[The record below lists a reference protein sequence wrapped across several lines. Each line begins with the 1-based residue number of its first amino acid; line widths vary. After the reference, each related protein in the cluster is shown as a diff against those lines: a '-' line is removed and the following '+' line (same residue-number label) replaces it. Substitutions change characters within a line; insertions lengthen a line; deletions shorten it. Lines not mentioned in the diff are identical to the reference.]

1 MTKGFVMSKKS
12 LLFFLVML
20 ASFPTFSDRWHSHFA
35 NSPFYIEEIERDD
48 GEISLE
54 FSVPVNPE
62 SVIRENILV
71 NGKPLPEESRIF
83 FNRRGDEM
91 EIQELP
97 EWWSKTL
104 CVEIRNLRSAVG
116 QEMRRLPA
124 FHLGPDDEVEW
135 DEVYWCHH
143 YQQEEQ

>member
-83 FNRRGDEM
+83 FNRRGDELV
-91 EIQELP
+91 IRELP
-97 EWWSKTL
+97 EWRGRVLS
-104 CVEIRNLRSAVG
+104 IAVKGVVSFHG
-116 QEMRRLPA
+116 QLMEPLST
-124 FHLGPDDEVEW
+124 FSLGPDDELEW
-135 DEVYWCHH
+135 DEIP
-143 YQQEEQ
+143 Q